1 MIPPLAEAL
10 RSRPFSIMVE
20 LVASGM
26 KREAQVLEIA
36 SNLATV
42 L

>member
-1 MIPPLAEAL
+1 MITSLPEAI

-20 LVASGM
+20 LVASALG
-26 KREAQVLEIA
+26 
-36 SNLATV
+36 ATI